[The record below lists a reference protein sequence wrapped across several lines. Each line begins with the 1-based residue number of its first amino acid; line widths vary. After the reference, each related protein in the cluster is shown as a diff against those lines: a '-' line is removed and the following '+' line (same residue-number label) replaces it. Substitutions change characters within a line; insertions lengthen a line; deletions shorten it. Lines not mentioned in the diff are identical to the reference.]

1 MGRKS
6 SLDVLPQDV
15 RRWLER
21 ALTERNFTGY
31 AELEALLKDK
41 GYAITRSS
49 LQRFGYKM
57 EQQLA

>member
-31 AELEALLKDK
+31 AGLEALLKDK

-49 LQRFGYKM
+49 LQRFGY
-57 EQQLA
+57 